1 MNKKIHR
8 YKRFWLLLLVVAYLL
23 VGFFYVPKII
33 KQQLQQQISEQL
45 DMQADLTAVKFNP
58 ITFTTELHDLALTD
72 ANQETWFS
80 SSETSIDFDPLNL
93 LWGEWKFSDLK
104 LVQPNITL
112 LTDADGQVIIPAL
125 PEFPVSEESDESI
138 DFSIDDIHLVQGR
151 MNLQAGNIK
160 KDFALN
166 IKSIEFRHEKFSLT
180 DEDTRFNVKITTEQ
194 DESIELDGHYNHKQ
208 QFIQSNIVLAAW
220 QATTLNQILPN
231 ELKINNQNG
240 LIDASAEINWLLNK
254 NPQLNFTEVKI
265 SNLNTNWQNEIGI
278 NDFSAI
284 ITGAAVDTEK
294 QLIEIESISSEQA
307 NWQLNWP
314 LSQPSESNLE
324 EAPDTSDDSAQWQV
338 KVNLIDIKN
347 WPVEIIDNELQANL
361 HLNIDSLGI
370 NSVNN
375 GSDSFMASSKIR
387 FAEAGML
394 TISSEQRLVPFA
406 FNADFDIDDFTLQQL
421 APWITAQSG
430 LVLTQ
435 GKLKTSQEI
444 TLNEEYFTL
453 IGNLSISE
461 AVIKNQAGQDIADIG
476 ELMIGATSI
485 SSQEKS
491 ITVDQISLDRAN
503 GNIIIDAEKNINIQ
517 NLKPQVDTAEHQPEE
532 PSEWVIKVGA
542 INIKDTSTAL
552 IDQSVEP
559 TVSTKITELNGQIK
573 GLSSESLSKAD
584 VNISGK
590 FNQFS
595 PLSIQGKINPLSSD
609 AYTDLKVVIEDLDLL
624 AFSPYSASYVAF
636 PINGGKLNLELDYS
650 LNQHELIGK
659 NNMLFKQLKFGNK
672 TDSPD
677 AVQLPLKL
685 AVSLLSDG
693 KGEMKIDLPV
703 SGNIDDPEFSY
714 GGLIGKALFKLI
726 TGIVASPFKLLGKLI
741 PNPDP
746 NLSDIQFNPG
756 SAELI
761 ESEKNKLNQIA
772 EIMAKKTE
780 LNLQLNPHIDS
791 SFDEQEL
798 KQIMLLQTAPFA
810 EFDVS
815 NEQVMQWLEAQI
827 SAEKLATYAN
837 ETAYDHNKMW
847 QDLVQKQ
854 VISPEQFQALTDA
867 RNLSIKNYLLESA
880 GIAAEKVFVE
890 QAQAAENNQAM
901 IKIGVSR

>member
-1 MNKKIHR
+1 
-8 YKRFWLLLLVVAYLL
+8 
-23 VGFFYVPKII
+23 
-33 KQQLQQQISEQL
+33 
-45 DMQADLTAVKFNP
+45 
-58 ITFTTELHDLALTD
+58 
-72 ANQETWFS
+72 
-80 SSETSIDFDPLNL
+80 
-93 LWGEWKFSDLK
+93 
-104 LVQPNITL
+104 
-112 LTDADGQVIIPAL
+112 
-125 PEFPVSEESDESI
+125 
-138 DFSIDDIHLVQGR
+138 
-151 MNLQAGNIK
+151 
-160 KDFALN
+160 
-166 IKSIEFRHEKFSLT
+166 
-180 DEDTRFNVKITTEQ
+180 
-194 DESIELDGHYNHKQ
+194 
-208 QFIQSNIVLAAW
+208 
-220 QATTLNQILPN
+220 
-231 ELKINNQNG
+231 
-240 LIDASAEINWLLNK
+240 
-254 NPQLNFTEVKI
+254 
-265 SNLNTNWQNEIGI
+265 
-278 NDFSAI
+278 
-284 ITGAAVDTEK
+284 
-294 QLIEIESISSEQA
+294 
-307 NWQLNWP
+307 
-314 LSQPSESNLE
+314 
-324 EAPDTSDDSAQWQV
+324 
-338 KVNLIDIKN
+338 
-347 WPVEIIDNELQANL
+347 
-361 HLNIDSLGI
+361 
-370 NSVNN
+370 
-375 GSDSFMASSKIR
+375 
-387 FAEAGML
+387 
-394 TISSEQRLVPFA
+394 
-406 FNADFDIDDFTLQQL
+406 
-421 APWITAQSG
+421 
-430 LVLTQ
+430 
-435 GKLKTSQEI
+435 
-444 TLNEEYFTL
+444 
-453 IGNLSISE
+453 
-461 AVIKNQAGQDIADIG
+461 
-476 ELMIGATSI
+476 
-485 SSQEKS
+485 
-491 ITVDQISLDRAN
+491 
-503 GNIIIDAEKNINIQ
+503 
-517 NLKPQVDTAEHQPEE
+517 TAEHQPEE